1 MKTTAFRTDLYHL
14 FDKISFTDLRER
26 LPSISR
32 YLTVQ
37 KLLIIA
43 SLLIILLFDVFH
55 LYTDPTFTAPVGL
68 MGFEIGRLLVAVLL
82 LFLLFTEPPRSLKVR
97 SVLGAAAFMTFV
109 IALQSF
115 FTYQIGFIDCVL
127 YLEVAIIVGLE
138 ALEPQGHFRATRR
151 SGVRF
156 HSS

>member
-1 MKTTAFRTDLYHL
+1 MNTSYFSTAARRLFSRNTITTFREHIIGLM
-14 FDKISFTDLRER
+14 S
-26 LPSISR
+26 

-37 KLLIIA
+37 RILIIA
-43 SLLIILLFDVFH
+43 SLLLVLCFDIFH
-55 LYTDPTFTAPVGL
+55 IYTDPTFLAPVGL

-97 SVLGAAAFMTFV
+97 TVLGIAAFMTFA